1 MRRKARVSTR
11 PKRAWRGDLSL
22 WANSRETGRE
32 TVCGRR
38 AGALHARESVG
49 RAFGCSTAGCSTAR
63 RLEEVYPSRASIRS
77 SCSAAIGSKAENLPR
92 TPAAGVPGPAMRESR
107 SADADIRRT
116 TRARAAV
123 PLTFRASDASTSVP
137 VSCKSLPGK
146 GLSSVMHAWQENLSP
161 PQKKGDI
168 LLFLEERNICRFFG
182 FCTTYRSRE
191 TSIGRVQP
199 HLGLR
204 IGDCGLRIER
214 RCPGWWR

>member
-1 MRRKARVSTR
+1 VQVSGGMRRKARVSTR

-92 TPAAGVPGPAMRESR
+92 TPAAGVPGPPMRESR

-161 PQKKGDI
+161 PPKKRGHSTFSGREKYLSSFWFLHNIRDSTNVYKKGKCQVGK
-168 LLFLEERNICRFFG
+168 RM
-182 FCTTYRSRE
+182 
-191 TSIGRVQP
+191 
-199 HLGLR
+199 
-204 IGDCGLRIER
+204 
-214 RCPGWWR
+214 CPAL

>member
-1 MRRKARVSTR
+1 VTSDPLVSAKRRTHQEEVGAAPVVLHIWTHVQVSGGMRRKARVSTR

-92 TPAAGVPGPAMRESR
+92 TPAAGVPGPPMRESR

-123 PLTFRASDASTSVP
+123 PLTFRASDASTSAP
-137 VSCKSLPGK
+137 VSCKCLPGK
-146 GLSSVMHAWQENLSP
+146 GLSSVMHAWQKNLSP
-161 PQKKGDI
+161 QKENGT
-168 LLFLEERNICRFFG
+168 FYFF
-182 FCTTYRSRE
+182 RKRE
-191 TSIGRVQP
+191 IFV
-199 HLGLR
+199 
-204 IGDCGLRIER
+204 
-214 RCPGWWR
+214 